1 MKARVTAVVV
11 RYSDERKNWMCD
23 LDGPVS
29 FIDVLKQGHLT
40 EPFVK

>member
-11 RYSDERKNWMCD
+11 SERKNWMCD

-40 EPFVK
+40 EPLVK